1 MDAVEYITAMS
12 VYHGVSLIE
21 ARRAHLKTKLLVT
34 LSEIRYSYVLDGQL
48 SDLSR
53 HDFQN

>member
-12 VYHGVSLIE
+12 AYYGVSLIE

-48 SDLSR
+48 GDLSR
-53 HDFQN
+53 HDF